1 MGSLTG
7 IQPHAT
13 RTEPVPAEGTVD
25 SGLRVWRALL
35 TTVCVWVVLSQV
47 VVGQLSSA
55 GLQRLQRATVL
66 IESGADRCSGVLISE
81 AGLIATAAHG
91 VHEDAG
97 RLRVRLWDGRQF
109 PAVELIRDVA
119 ADTAL
124 LRLQDAA
131 DVIVLPVAA
140 AVGQLPAGESVFACG
155 FPAREV
161 IGSPAVVRA
170 GEVRK
175 AAGGVV
181 RTTCQLTVGDSGGP
195 LVNGAGYLVGLHRQ
209 IGAGPE
215 SNMHTSVDVLW
226 RLLQRS
232 GLQAEVAAVE
242 NAEPIDPG
250 GAIGGLSEQ
259 YLRGLSPSL
268 LEIRVLSAAVGSE
281 GEKLIGVVI
290 SGTQLAVRLSAVEVE
305 QRYGVLQAGLLRE
318 LRLQRQSE
326 SLDLAI
332 FELAEEGD
340 VEGLQP
346 IRWREDPAVIFER
359 VQSLSPGDSGA
370 GLQLSSMGVISRVGW
385 NEPRVR
391 AVLGVDLEEVE
402 TSAGRGLRVQQTTPN
417 GPAAGRLFGGDILVR
432 VGNEQI
438 GSREQFG
445 RLLGR
450 LQPGD
455 RLRLELQRGADLQS
469 VGLRAG
475 WNPGEQFERS
485 EFLDGRAGRVSERR
499 TGFVGV
505 IQHDI
510 PVEPQSCPSL
520 LLDWRGLPIGLTIAR
535 RARESSLAIP
545 AMAVQRLMS
554 GADGN

>member
-7 IQPHAT
+7 IQPHAA
-13 RTEPVPAEGTVD
+13 RAEPVPAEGTVD

-35 TTVCVWVVLSQV
+35 TTVCVWVVLSRV

-226 RLLQRS
+226 RLLRRT
-232 GLQAEVAAVE
+232 GLQTEVAAVE

-259 YLRGLSPSL
+259 YLRGLSSSL

-332 FELAEEGD
+332 FEMAEEGD

-370 GLQLSSMGVISRVGW
+370 GMQLSSAGVISRVGW

-417 GPAAGRLFGGDILVR
+417 GPAAGRLFGGDILVG

-438 GSREQFG
+438 GTREQFG

-450 LQPGD
+450 LQPGH
-455 RLRLELQRGADLQS
+455 RLRLELR
-469 VGLRAG
+469 
-475 WNPGEQFERS
+475 
-485 EFLDGRAGRVSERR
+485 
-499 TGFVGV
+499 
-505 IQHDI
+505 
-510 PVEPQSCPSL
+510 
-520 LLDWRGLPIGLTIAR
+520 
-535 RARESSLAIP
+535 
-545 AMAVQRLMS
+545 
-554 GADGN
+554 